1 MGLLFLGSIPAI
13 AQDDDFNPAD
23 QNGSHAQQLSGIE
36 LLSTL
41 DFYYAQWYPSA
52 AFPATATT
60 WYQHPSAIIGNTLY
74 TQACPGTPV
83 TSIVSYD
90 VTSGTGGGSWGTGP
104 ALPVALVGGDMI
116 ACNGKLYYI
125 GGDLAAV
132 TGTGTNSV
140 YEYDPAGGGWV
151 TKAPMPVSRTGH
163 GAVAWGDSVIFVIG
177 GPWATTG
184 TDRDVYY
191 YRIATNTWGTIPSSL
206 PAGSGRRA
214 FGIGISGN
222 KIIIA
227 GGYAGAFLKS
237 VYIGTIGATASQI
250 TWAAAANI
258 PTTYAGLSRMGGE
271 AVGNYFFTVGGER
284 AGGGYHDT
292 TYVYSFTNNAWVPAY
307 AKKPT
312 GVSNVYNSVCG
323 KAYSGDTLRIFC
335 PSGYAGAGITVTAFE
350 VMKFHA
356 TTGTWIEEQTE
367 KDMLSVYPNPCNG
380 VLNLDWQGN
389 SEGMHAEL
397 INLCGQC
404 LLSTD
409 IASGLN
415 RLDLSVIPD
424 GMYMIR
430 VSGKG
435 ETSTK
440 LLQLIR

>member
-1 MGLLFLGSIPAI
+1 MLWAFPAF
-13 AQDDDFNPAD
+13 AQDDDFSPAD
-23 QNGSHAQQLSGIE
+23 QNAGNAQHLSGIE

-52 AFPATATT
+52 AFPATSGT

-74 TQACPGTPV
+74 TQACLGTPV
-83 TSIVSYD
+83 STMATYD

-104 ALPVALVGGDMI
+104 TLPVALVGGDMV
-116 ACNGKLYYI
+116 ACGGKLYYI
-125 GGDLAAV
+125 GGDATQV
-132 TGTGTNSV
+132 TGTGTNTV
-140 YEYDPAGGGWV
+140 YEYDPSTMNWA

-163 GAVAWGDSVIFVIG
+163 GAVCWGDSVIFVIG

-184 TDRDVYY
+184 TDRDVFY

-206 PAGSGRRA
+206 PAGAGRRA

-237 VYIGTIGATASQI
+237 AYVGTIGASASQI
-250 TWAAAANI
+250 TWAAVASI

-292 TYVYSFTNNAWVPAY
+292 TYVFSFTNNAWVPAY

-312 GVSNVYNSVCG
+312 GVSNVYNAVCG
-323 KAYSGDTLRIFC
+323 KTYPGDTLRIFC
-335 PSGYAGAGITVTAFE
+335 PSGYVGTSIANTTFE

-356 TTGTWIEEQTE
+356 TTGTWINEQETT
-367 KDMLSVYPNPCNG
+367 DMMSVYPNPCNG
-380 VLNLDWQGN
+380 VLNLDWQG
-389 SEGMHAEL
+389 SPEGMYAGL
-397 INLCGQC
+397 FTMCGQR
-404 LLSTD
+404 LLNTE
-409 IASGLN
+409 IVSGLN
-415 RLDLSVIPD
+415 RIDLSMIPD
-424 GMYMIR
+424 GIYMIR